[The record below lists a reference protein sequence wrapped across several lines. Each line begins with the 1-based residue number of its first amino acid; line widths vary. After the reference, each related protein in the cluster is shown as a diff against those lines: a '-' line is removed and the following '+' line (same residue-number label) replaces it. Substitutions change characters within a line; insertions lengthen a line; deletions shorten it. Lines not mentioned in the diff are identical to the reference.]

1 MFGTL
6 AGALSGRKI
15 PIDRSQFTATVDGR
29 IVGVGRTIRIES
41 IALHYDLT
49 APPEHRETIERALRV
64 HPEGCP
70 AHQSVKDAIVI
81 TWDAAIRVGNET
93 ITLREGEGAD
103 AARPGR

>member
-6 AGALSGRKI
+6 AGALSGRNI
-15 PIDRSQFTATVDGR
+15 PFDRSQFTAAVDGR

-49 APPEHRETIERALRV
+49 APAEHREAIERALRL

-70 AHQSVKDAIVI
+70 AHQSVKDAIAI
-81 TWDAAIRVGNET
+81 TWDATVRIGDQT
-93 ITLREGEGAD
+93 ISLRE
-103 AARPGR
+103 AAGVEAPAT

>member
-15 PIDRSQFTATVDGR
+15 PFDRSQFMATVDGR

-49 APPEHRETIERALRV
+49 APPEHREAIERALRL

-70 AHQSVKDAIVI
+70 AHQSVKGAIKSPGPRPS
-81 TWDAAIRVGNET
+81 DSARVWSRCGT
-93 ITLREGEGAD
+93 RRR
-103 AARPGR
+103 AR

>member
-15 PIDRSQFTATVDGR
+15 PFDRSQFTTTVDGR

-49 APPEHRETIERALRV
+49 APSEHREAIERALRV
-64 HPEGCP
+64 YPEGCP
-70 AHQSVKDAIVI
+70 AHQSVKDAIKI
-81 TWDAAIRVGNET
+81 TWDAA
-93 ITLREGEGAD
+93 LRLGESVAEVRD
-103 AARPGR
+103 AA